1 MTMTIAI
8 VALSRSPGKALDFEE
23 PAIDGNVSS
32 HDTADVHN
40 IESKQWAEVF
50 LPGIRM
56 DGTNQG

>member
-8 VALSRSPGKALDFEE
+8 FALSWSPGKALDFEE

-40 IESKQWAEVF
+40 IESK
-50 LPGIRM
+50 
-56 DGTNQG
+56 